1 MYKVFVNEKRLTLSK
16 YPTDVEKKLRYE
28 GFATLEIAIDLL
40 ENTSCPEMNVY
51 GEEIE
56 EIWEDFTHMFKVVEA
71 AGGIVFNKEEK
82 ILFIHRLGKW
92 DLPKGKIEKDE
103 SLENAAL
110 REVEEETSLKELILE
125 KFINNTFH
133 TYKERNGTRVLKT
146 TYWFKMSYVAD
157 AEPKPQV
164 EEGITKVEWKDED
177 QIIEDVFS
185 STFKNIIL
193 ILNNVG
199 IGEDD
204 ETTENL

>member
-204 ETTENL
+204 ETTDNL

>member
-146 TYWFKMSYVAD
+146 TYWFKMSYVGD

-164 EEGITKVEWKDED
+164 EEGITKVEWKNED
-177 QIIEDVFS
+177 QIIEEVFS

>member
-146 TYWFKMSYVAD
+146 TYWFKMSYVGD

-164 EEGITKVEWKDED
+164 EEGITKVEWKNED

>member
-56 EIWEDFTHMFKVVEA
+56 EIWEDFTHMCKVVEA

-146 TYWFKMSYVAD
+146 TYWFKMSYVGD
-157 AEPKPQV
+157 AEPKPQL
-164 EEGITKVEWKDED
+164 EEGITKVEWKNED
-177 QIIEDVFS
+177 QIIEEVFS

>member
-146 TYWFKMSYVAD
+146 TYWFKMSYVGD
-157 AEPKPQV
+157 AEPKPQL
-164 EEGITKVEWKDED
+164 EEGITKVEWKNED
-177 QIIEDVFS
+177 QIIEEVFS

>member
-110 REVEEETSLKELILE
+110 REVEEETALKELILE

>member
-133 TYKERNGTRVLKT
+133 TYKERNGARVLKT
-146 TYWFKMSYVAD
+146 TYWFKMSYVGD

-164 EEGITKVEWKDED
+164 EEGITKVEWKNED